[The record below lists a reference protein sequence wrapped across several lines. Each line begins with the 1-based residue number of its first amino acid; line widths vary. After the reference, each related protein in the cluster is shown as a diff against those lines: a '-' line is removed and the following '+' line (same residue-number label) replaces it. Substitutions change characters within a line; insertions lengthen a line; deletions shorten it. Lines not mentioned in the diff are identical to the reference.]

1 MKRVNSMFICL
12 TLMLISVFAYG
23 QGAEKTLVKSFN
35 LEGSQLVQLDVAGDV
50 EVKEWSN
57 NYARVLINI
66 KIENGSEA
74 MLKSLVRNGRY
85 NLYSSNKE
93 DAFHVVAPAMNRKVT
108 VGGENLQEL
117 VSYTFFLPENVAFQQ
132 KKADGDSF
140 ATSK

>member
-12 TLMLISVFAYG
+12 SLMLISGFAYG

-35 LEGSQLVQLDVAGDV
+35 LEGAQLIQLDVAGDV

-57 NYARVLINI
+57 PYARVLINI
-66 KIENGSEA
+66 EIQNGSEA

-93 DAFHVVAPAMNRKVT
+93 DAYHIIAPAMNRKVK
-108 VGGENLQEL
+108 VGGENLEEK

-132 KKADGDSF
+132 KKGDDDSF
-140 ATSK
+140 ATRK